1 MGFEWLSKDTGYYPF
16 ERGVFFFFTVAAY
29 VNPFVVNDIISLM
42 FKNEILVLFG
52 TDMLITL
59 QVHVCH

>member
-1 MGFEWLSKDTGYYPF
+1 MTEITLHLIWDLNGYQVQVITPLKEGFS
-16 ERGVFFFFTVAAY
+16 FFFTVAAY

-52 TDMLITL
+52 TDN
-59 QVHVCH
+59 HR